1 MTKDD
6 DRTAREPSR
15 HQQLRQLLPRWPPD
29 WVVGSLL
36 LVGIIA
42 FLIVGPREDHSRWLL
57 LPGAAA
63 AVVQKVG
70 GHIAAWRSDGVE
82 RAYVLESA
90 AMSFYLLVAFLLGV
104 TVLQGLGIIEDANAG
119 WALVAAL
126 FLDTMVRD
134 WAKNRYV

>member
-1 MTKDD
+1 MTSDERD
-6 DRTAREPSR
+6 PSR
-15 HQQLRQLLPRWPPD
+15 HQQLRHLLPRWPPD
-29 WVVGSLL
+29 WVVALL
-36 LVGIIA
+36 IA
-42 FLIVGPREDHSRWLL
+42 AGLIALFVAGPNDDDSRWFL
-57 LPGAAA
+57 LPGALA

-90 AMSFYLLVAFLLGV
+90 AMSFYLLVLLLLVV
-104 TVLQGLGIIEDANAG
+104 TVLQAVGVLDAPDAG

-126 FLDTMVRD
+126 FLDTAVRD